1 MKKLIFLF
9 FLLSFI
15 FPLTL
20 ESSALEIS
28 LNGGAEVYS
37 DSIGFGGMVG
47 VHSSLKGF
55 ATSLQESPLGSLFL
69 GVSGFYF
76 QGKKDEV
83 RVTHIGGGLDIGY
96 EIFIISKLRLI
107 PFVFAGFSKGK
118 AKTDDFVSID
128 SLGYS
133 LMPGLILDY
142 EVVPNFLLGVRAG
155 YQLYGYTTK
164 DAEVSGSI
172 RGISALL
179 KIGYRF

>member
-1 MKKLIFLF
+1 MKKLVFLF
-9 FLLSFI
+9 FLLAFTFS
-15 FPLTL
+15 LTL
-20 ESSALEIS
+20 QALALEIS
-28 LNGGAEVYS
+28 LNGGTEIYS
-37 DSIGFGGMVG
+37 DSIGFGGTVG
-47 VHSSLKGF
+47 VHSSLKEF
-55 ATSLQESPLGSLFL
+55 VPSLQESPLGSLFL

-76 QGKKDEV
+76 QSKKDEV
-83 RVTHIGGGLDIGY
+83 TATHIGSGLDIGY
-96 EIFIISKLRLI
+96 EIFIFSKLRVI
-107 PFVFAGFSKGK
+107 PLVFAGFSKGK

-142 EVVPNFLLGVRAG
+142 ELVPNFLLGVRAG

-179 KIGYRF
+179 RIGYRF